1 MLFSKI
7 LSFMCDHTLHR
18 GKKHFY
24 RDCLQGF
31 SAEEILKR
39 HIKDY
44 FKIIDKQM
52 IIMPKKRRV
61 C

>member
-1 MLFSKI
+1 
-7 LSFMCDHTLHR
+7 MCDHTLHR